1 MSQRNERPADVV
13 ANEPDTS
20 GRRFGGLKDL
30 ASRLYRGEAGIDV
43 VGKRKIWYS
52 VAAAILVIGIITILV
67 RPFNL
72 GIEFKGGN
80 TFQVP
85 AAVGTL
91 DEVRDAVTGAG
102 AEVVTAQTI
111 GGDNPSYRIT
121 TPILDE
127 NPSEAAAKAADV
139 KRELAERFRIKSSD
153 ISESAVSGAWGSQVT
168 ERALLGTGIFLVA
181 VVIYLA
187 LVFREWRMAVA
198 AMAALVQNLLLTATV
213 YLLVGFEVSPSTV
226 IGFLTILGFALYDVV
241 VVFDKVRE
249 NTRGITGN
257 PNRTYGE
264 AANLAVNQTLM
275 RSINTA
281 VVALL
286 PVGGLLFI
294 GAGLLGAG
302 TLKDLGLVLFVGMLA
317 AVYSSIFFATP
328 VLVDLKEQEP
338 KFKLHKQRVLARR
351 AAGAAERKVA
361 KAAPR
366 QPAAAGSSKASG
378 GKPAGGKPASGKPA
392 SGKAA
397 SDRAAGDRSA
407 SPETASSEA
416 ESPTVEGPEPSPDT
430 LAGST
435 PRVGARPQARKQSGG
450 RSKPGGAKPGGR
462 SGGAKR
468 R

>member
-1 MSQRNERPADVV
+1 MTDQDARVTEAPHR
-13 ANEPDTS
+13 
-20 GRRFGGLKDL
+20 GGIKDL

-43 VGKRKIWYS
+43 VGKRKYYYA
-52 VAAAILVIGIITILV
+52 VAGVILLIALVTFFV
-67 RPFNL
+67 RPFNT

-80 TFQVP
+80 VFTVP
-85 AAVGTL
+85 ASVGTI
-91 DEVRDAVTGAG
+91 EDARAAFSDAG
-102 AEVVTAQTI
+102 ARVVTAQTI
-111 GGDNPSYRIT
+111 GGSAPSYSIKT
-121 TPILDE
+121 AELD
-127 NPSEAAAKAADV
+127 PDAAVAAKKAIALKTSV
-139 KRELAERFRIKSSD
+139 ATKLHIAPEA
-153 ISESAVSGAWGSQVT
+153 ISENAVSGAWGKEVT
-168 ERALLGTGIFLVA
+168 QRALIGSLVFLA
-181 VVIYLA
+181 LVVVYLA

-198 AMAALVQNLLLTATV
+198 ALAALIQNLVLTSAV
-213 YLLVGFEVSPSTV
+213 YLLVGFEVTPSTI

-351 AAGAAERKVA
+351 AAGITTPERKVVKTAPPRQAGTKAPAA
-361 KAAPR
+361 KAAPTKTTTAKTSDD
-366 QPAAAGSSKASG
+366 QALAG
-378 GKPAGGKPASGKPA
+378 AGGA
-392 SGKAA
+392 
-397 SDRAAGDRSA
+397 
-407 SPETASSEA
+407 
-416 ESPTVEGPEPSPDT
+416 
-430 LAGST
+430 
-435 PRVGARPQARKQSGG
+435 PRTGARPPARK
-450 RSKPGGAKPGGR
+450 RPGGAKSGGGR
-462 SGGAKR
+462 SGGR
-468 R
+468 RR